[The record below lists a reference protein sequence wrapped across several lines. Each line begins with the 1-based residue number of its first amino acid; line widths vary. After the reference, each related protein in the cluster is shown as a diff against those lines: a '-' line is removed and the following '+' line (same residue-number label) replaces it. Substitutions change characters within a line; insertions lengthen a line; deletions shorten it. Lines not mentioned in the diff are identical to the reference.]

1 MNKDRHIIS
10 ELNSFFAE
18 SNFIAFTEFKV
29 VTDRYFKV
37 KEVDVETYGS
47 RFMVNLAS
55 IQGTNDDSVKN
66 MIEFIQKELSSPEV
80 RVVIEAYL
88 KKTGYPKKWVL
99 LTDYCLDDKNKANV
113 ITFVL
118 LFFRTEEEHA
128 AMEQKILTLQ
138 KSDIKHTRYISNR
151 LMRYLRKLPVFSYS
165 FILEDRLQLFGDTTA
180 DQQRE
185 VVSNLTVIRDCY
197 QTWLKTAPNQDV
209 VSYYQDNIKKLD
221 AQIKVVS
228 QGKKIRQH
236 VDILLTTALGAVY
249 TAEILKNVPDLQIV
263 GWLPDRDKIT
273 QSCNEI
279 AIPIFHCM
287 LYNSLGGK
295 DVQLPVADPK
305 ITGKPF
311 YDAMNR
317 VPDDICAAVADYDF
331 SHPTISKEKFS
342 HVLHVLMAG
351 NPYVRVH
358 RLSKDAT
365 SYHFSTLYYKTNLWM
380 SIKFYYQTACREV
393 NGVLKRVKSLCKR

>member
-1 MNKDRHIIS
+1 MHTKS
-10 ELNSFFAE
+10 QAQGEWLNL
-18 SNFIAFTEFKV
+18 V
-29 VTDRYFKV
+29 HD
-37 KEVDVETYGS
+37 S
-47 RFMVNLAS
+47 RFLVNLAS
-55 IQGTNDDSVKN
+55 IQGPNDDSVKN

-80 RVVIEAYL
+80 RDVIEAYL
-88 KKTGYPKKWVL
+88 KKTEYPKKWVL

-118 LFFRTEEEHA
+118 LFFRTEEEHM
-128 AMEQKILTLQ
+128 AMEQRILKLQ

-165 FILEDRLQLFGDTTA
+165 FILEDRMSLFGDTA
-180 DQQRE
+180 AEQQKT
-185 VVSNLTVIRDCY
+185 VVENLIAIRDCY
-197 QTWLKTAPNQDV
+197 QAWLATAPNQSV
-209 VSYYQDNIKKLD
+209 LNYYQTNIKNLD
-221 AQIKVVS
+221 AQMTVVS
-228 QGKKIRQH
+228 QGKKIGQH
-236 VDILLTTALGAVY
+236 VDILLTATLGALY
-249 TAEILKNVPDLQIV
+249 TAAIVKDVPDLQIV
-263 GWLPDRDKIT
+263 GWFPDRDKIT

-279 AIPIFHCM
+279 AIPIFHCL
-287 LYNSLGGK
+287 LYNFLGGK

-342 HVLHVLMAG
+342 HVLHELMAG
-351 NPYVRVH
+351 NLFVRVH

>member
-1 MNKDRHIIS
+1 MISSDRVKD
-10 ELNSFFAE
+10 
-18 SNFIAFTEFKV
+18 
-29 VTDRYFKV
+29 
-37 KEVDVETYGS
+37 
-47 RFMVNLAS
+47 
-55 IQGTNDDSVKN
+55 
-66 MIEFIQKELSSPEV
+66 MIEFIQKELRSQEV
-80 RVVIEAYL
+80 RDVIEEYL

-118 LFFRTEEEHA
+118 LFFRTEVEHT
-128 AMEQKILTLQ
+128 AMEQKILKLQ

-165 FILEDRLQLFGDTTA
+165 FILEDRMRLFGETVQG
-180 DQQRE
+180 QQKA
-185 VVSNLTVIRDCY
+185 VGSNLTSIRDCY
-197 QTWLKTAPNQDV
+197 QAWLRTAPNNDV
-209 VSYYQDNIKKLD
+209 ANYYQSIIKKLD
-221 AQIKVVS
+221 AQIKIVS
-228 QGKKIRQH
+228 QGEKIGQH
-236 VDILLTTALGAVY
+236 ADILLTTALGALY
-249 TAEILKNVPDLQIV
+249 TAEILKEVPDLQIV
-263 GWLPDRDKIT
+263 GWMPDRDKIT
-273 QSCNEI
+273 QSCNEV

-287 LYNSLGGK
+287 LYNALGGK
-295 DVQLPVADPK
+295 DVQLPVADPN

-317 VPDDICAAVADYDF
+317 IPDDICAAVADYDF

-342 HVLHVLMAG
+342 HVLHELMAG
-351 NPYVRVH
+351 NPFVRVH

-393 NGVLKRVKSLCKR
+393 NGFVKRMKSLCKR